1 MKRNNVKLLNVA
13 SLWWLGS
20 DFRWLPQYAFIRPT
34 FDQNIDIMSF
44 ISILFFRKNV
54 NYKHYVIVHFK
65 HVLLFWPKQRFV
77 TRSLKREILSNV
89 VCLIYTDT

>member
-54 NYKHYVIVHFK
+54 NYKHYTSSFISNTSCYFD
-65 HVLLFWPKQRFV
+65 RN
-77 TRSLKREILSNV
+77 SDLSHGR
-89 VCLIYTDT
+89 